1 MSWRGKR
8 RIALFTLC
16 LCSLC
21 IYTLSE
27 QPPEPLQPCF
37 ARGSVA
43 SKFIFFMDIWAGV
56 AKVTAALVRMGQLPL
71 IRDTVAV
78 ACEGGRADV
87 VAAVTM
93 ALLALRE
100 ICIVTQINNAL
111 VSAGQLAAGAK
122 ITGV

>member
-1 MSWRGKR
+1 MKLR
-8 RIALFTLC
+8 ALTSSMAMC
-16 LCSLC
+16 
-21 IYTLSE
+21 
-27 QPPEPLQPCF
+27 
-37 ARGSVA
+37 
-43 SKFIFFMDIWAGV
+43 AGV
-56 AKVTAALVRMGQLPL
+56 AKTTAALVRMGQMPL

-100 ICIVTQINNAL
+100 VCIVTQINNAL

-122 ITGV
+122 ITGVYYFSSWQCRAHVIAASFSLMKTRGLAQ

>member
-1 MSWRGKR
+1 
-8 RIALFTLC
+8 
-16 LCSLC
+16 
-21 IYTLSE
+21 
-27 QPPEPLQPCF
+27 
-37 ARGSVA
+37 
-43 SKFIFFMDIWAGV
+43 
-56 AKVTAALVRMGQLPL
+56 MGQLPL

-100 ICIVTQINNAL
+100 VCIVTQINNAL

-122 ITGV
+122 ITGVCSLFMEVLRTWTRNSLPRWKTHRLARRLCGWFDKI